1 LEVQNLLYL
10 INIKEVKNK
19 DKDKNK
25 KIAKIIKNLS
35 LVMLQ

>member
-1 LEVQNLLYL
+1 LEVQNLQYQ